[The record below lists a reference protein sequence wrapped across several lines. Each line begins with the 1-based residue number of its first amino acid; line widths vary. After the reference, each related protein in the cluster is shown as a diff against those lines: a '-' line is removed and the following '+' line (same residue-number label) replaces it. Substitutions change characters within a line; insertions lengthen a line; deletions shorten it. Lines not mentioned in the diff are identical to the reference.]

1 LHVSANIVV
10 TFWPISTNAPNPT
23 SDETL
28 GLLIIPLATSTSTS
42 IERPMTKLEM
52 LQSQSRSLVAI
63 TNKLTV
69 SVEEWEALLMA
80 KVDVNIEKK
89 CIQNSQF
96 KGNYGCEVIMDV
108 KFKAKVKDL
117 LDF

>member
-1 LHVSANIVV
+1 LHVIANIVF
-10 TFWPISTNAPNPT
+10 TFWPISINALNLT

-52 LQSQSRSLVAI
+52 LQSQSRSLVTI
-63 TNKLTV
+63 TNKLTA
-69 SVEEWEALLMA
+69 SVEEWEVLLMA

-89 CIQNSQF
+89 CIQNNQF
-96 KGNYGCEVIMDV
+96 KGN
-108 KFKAKVKDL
+108 
-117 LDF
+117 